1 MPINITTIYTKE
13 RLFQFHRFVWA
24 SKKLFWII
32 LAVCTII
39 ILGNCLFLL
48 WLDADFT
55 DILFFLFFVIFV
67 DATYLFCAFI
77 LPRFTLKKAKNLN
90 TTVNYSFD
98 TDCFHI
104 QSTNAYVA
112 EALTIQYSLLTKVEK
127 KQSELYLLVSR
138 HQAFI
143 VDLSNISPEQEANLK
158 DILSANI
165 PQKKLKWPPSFP
177 SEC

>member
-55 DILFFLFFVIFV
+55 DILFFLF
-67 DATYLFCAFI
+67 L
-77 LPRFTLKKAKNLN
+77 L
-90 TTVNYSFD
+90 
-98 TDCFHI
+98 
-104 QSTNAYVA
+104 
-112 EALTIQYSLLTKVEK
+112 SLLMQLTFSVLLSSPGLLSK
-127 KQSELYLLVSR
+127 KPK
-138 HQAFI
+138 I
-143 VDLSNISPEQEANLK
+143 
-158 DILSANI
+158 
-165 PQKKLKWPPSFP
+165 
-177 SEC
+177 